1 MPKVRASSGMIG
13 TTRGPNLSSRARLRS
28 MRVNAMVV
36 LTACVPEPASNS
48 ANAAGSGRS
57 SGLRV
62 RTRRWGSGPSSARRR
77 SIMYWNSTESSFGR
91 KYGGSS
97 PSSMDS
103 GISSSR
109 WSRARISSSWS
120 FVSFLIWWVAL
131 RPSTPDPSVHPLI
144 VLQRMTVGLPEP
156 RFSTAARY
164 AAYSLR

>member
-1 MPKVRASSGMIG
+1 
-13 TTRGPNLSSRARLRS
+13 
-28 MRVNAMVV
+28 MRVKAMVV

-48 ANAAGSGRS
+48 ANTAGSGSS

-62 RTRRWGSGPSSARRR
+62 RTSRCGSGPSSARLR
-77 SIMYWNSTESSFGR
+77 SIMYWYSTESAAGL

-109 WSRARISSSWS
+109 CRRARISISCS
-120 FVSFLIWWVAL
+120 FVSFLIWCVAL
-131 RPSTPDPSVHPLI
+131 RPSTPEPSVQPLM
-144 VLQRMTVGLPEP
+144 VLQRMTVGRPEP